1 MLSNI
6 SFTKTVRQTANMM
19 TCRVA
24 GCRFPTTHVTM
35 GHRCGTCGQFG
46 HGQLECGSQSSIDS
60 LKVRFDTDRVNTP
73 CTVESCR
80 HKEFHI
86 TAAHHC
92 GICNRFGGTCDH
104 TRTRR
109 TTYIVSRA
117 CPACRVPGPVDLE
130 YSVFSSGDCVICLD
144 SKPCVVMQNCR
155 HANVCKDCMQRLGDD

>member
-1 MLSNI
+1 M
-6 SFTKTVRQTANMM
+6 RQTVNM

-46 HGQLECGSQSSIDS
+46 HGQLECGSQNSIDS

-73 CTVESCR
+73 CTVESCS
-80 HKEFHI
+80 HKEFHV
-86 TAAHHC
+86 TAAHYC
-92 GICNRFGGTCDH
+92 SICKRFGGTCDH

-109 TTYIVSRA
+109 TTHIVSRR
-117 CPACRVPGPVDLE
+117 CPTCRVLGPVDLE
-130 YSVFSSGDCVICLD
+130 YSVFSGGDCVICLD

-155 HANVCKDCMQRLGDD
+155 HANVCKDCMRRMGND